1 MDKTLIEST
10 VNDLL
15 ENIKPN
21 LVFVRDVSFDNFEE
35 AFDDVDKVIFT
46 FMLSDLNLSLGCI
59 IDFIYKYNRDN
70 YGGFD
75 RFLDYVDAN
84 GIVDENVMSMEMLLW
99 KLKEFMDINFSEM
112 IAMDNKELMELF
124 VEIKDVFICLF
135 DYLLQLDL
143 DSIISVVA

>member
-35 AFDDVDKVIFT
+35 AFDDVDKVIFK
-46 FMLSDLNLSLGCI
+46 FMLSNLNLSLGYI
-59 IDFIYKYNRDN
+59 TDFIYKYNQDN

-75 RFLDYVDAN
+75 RFLDYVDVN
-84 GIVDENVMSMEMLLW
+84 GIVDENEMSMEMLLW
-99 KLKEFMDINFSEM
+99 KLKEFIDINFSEM
-112 IAMDNKELMELF
+112 IAMDNKELIELF

-143 DSIISVVA
+143 DSIIGVVA